1 MDFNELVANILEID
15 IEEVVLELS
24 PQNNPE
30 WTSLKQIKLIEAVEK
45 EYGVKFSFK
54 EMKQLKSMKMY
65 VDILQTKGIEVS
77 LSE

>member
-30 WTSLKQIKLIEAVEK
+30 WTSLKQIKLIKAVEK

-54 EMKQLKSMKMY
+54 EMKQLKNMKMY
-65 VDILQTKGIEVS
+65 FQYIF
-77 LSE
+77 

>member
-65 VDILQTKGIEVS
+65 VDILQTKGIEAS

>member
-1 MDFNELVANILEID
+1 MDFKELVADILEINV
-15 IEEVVLELS
+15 EEVVLGLS

-30 WTSLKQIKLIEAVEK
+30 WTSLKQVKLIAAIEK
-45 EYGVKFSFK
+45 KYGVKFSFK

-65 VDILQTKGIEVS
+65 VDILQKKGVEVN

>member
-1 MDFNELVANILEID
+1 MNFNEIVADILDID

-54 EMKQLKSMKMY
+54 EMKQLKSLKMY

>member
-1 MDFNELVANILEID
+1 MDFNELVADILEINV
-15 IEEVVLELS
+15 EEVVLGLS

-30 WTSLKQIKLIEAVEK
+30 WTSLKQVKLIAAIEK
-45 EYGVKFSFK
+45 KYGVKFSFK

-65 VDILQTKGIEVS
+65 VDILQRKGIEVN

>member
-1 MDFNELVANILEID
+1 MDFNELVADILDID

>member
-1 MDFNELVANILEID
+1 MDFNELVADILDID

-54 EMKQLKSMKMY
+54 EMKQLKSLKMY

>member
-1 MDFNELVANILEID
+1 MNFNELVADILDID

-54 EMKQLKSMKMY
+54 EMKQLKSLKMY